1 MGGKAQSLSKS
12 TRQTAM
18 VLGNQI
24 AQGRRARR
32 MTLAELS
39 QRVGVSEPTMRNV
52 ENGSPSVAIGTFF
65 EAARIVG
72 LPLFTADSRELTSL
86 LHRSEE
92 KLSLMPERV
101 RSREVKDDF

>member
-1 MGGKAQSLSKS
+1 MVGQAQSLSKS
-12 TRQTAM
+12 TLQTAM

-52 ENGSPSVAIGTFF
+52 ENGSPSVSIGTYF

-72 LPLFTADSRELTSL
+72 LPLFTSDTRELASL
-86 LHRSEE
+86 VSRSEE
-92 KLSLMPERV
+92 KLALMPDRV
-101 RSREVKDDF
+101 RAREVKDDF